1 MADNQK
7 YYWLKLKKDFFKR
20 HDIKIIEAMPN
31 GKDYILFYL
40 KLLCESVGHDG
51 NLRFSEEIPYNEE
64 MLGIITNTNID
75 VVRSAVK
82 IFTQLNMMELMD
94 DGTYYLNEVQKMI
107 GYETDW
113 AIKKRKY
120 REQKKIESNT
130 NEDIVLPLSDKSKSK
145 NIDIDKDILYI
156 LSYWNEKGIIVHK
169 ESKDLLDT
177 IGKAIKTY
185 GVEEIKKCIDR
196 YHTLLTDENYFF
208 NYKWTLKEFLKQ
220 KNAISSFS
228 DEGSK
233 WNDYINRPKVSN
245 NKKVVK
251 EVPNWYNDYVEESL
265 DNKHQEEKQYSQ
277 QELEEL
283 FKFKK

>member
-1 MADNQK
+1 MRENK
-7 YYWLKLKKDFFKR
+7 KFYWLKLKKDFFKR

-40 KLLCESVGHDG
+40 KLLCESIGHEG
-51 NLRFSEEIPYNEE
+51 NLRFSQEIPYNEE
-64 MLGIITNTNID
+64 MLAIITNTNVD

-82 IFTQLNMMELMD
+82 IFSQLDMMELMD
-94 DGTYYLNEVQKMI
+94 DGTYYMREVNKMI
-107 GYETDW
+107 GFETEW
-113 AIKKRKY
+113 AEKKREY
-120 REQKKIESNT
+120 RAKKNEQKTLGKDN
-130 NEDIVLPLSDKSKSK
+130 VLPLSDKSKS
-145 NIDIDKDILYI
+145 IEIDKDILNI
-156 LSYWNEKGIIVHK
+156 LSVWNEKKIIIHK
-169 ESKDLLDT
+169 ESKELFT
-177 IGKAIKTY
+177 VIEKAIKTY

-196 YHTLLTDENYFF
+196 YHTILTDENYFF

-233 WNDYINRPKVSN
+233 WNDYTNRPKVAN

-265 DNKHQEEKQYSQ
+265 DNKKQEEKQYSQ

>member
-1 MADNQK
+1 MRENK
-7 YYWLKLKKDFFKR
+7 KFYWLKLKKDFFKR

-40 KLLCESVGHDG
+40 KLLCESIGHEG
-51 NLRFSEEIPYNEE
+51 NLRFSQEIPYNEE
-64 MLGIITNTNID
+64 MLAIITNTNVD

-82 IFTQLNMMELMD
+82 IFSQLDMMELMD
-94 DGTYYLNEVQKMI
+94 DGTYYMREVNKMI
-107 GYETDW
+107 GFETEW
-113 AIKKRKY
+113 AEKKREY
-120 REQKKIESNT
+120 RAKKNEQKTLGKDN
-130 NEDIVLPLSDKSKSK
+130 VLPLSDKSKS
-145 NIDIDKDILYI
+145 IEIDKDILNI
-156 LSYWNEKGIIVHK
+156 LSVWNEKKIIIHK
-169 ESKDLLDT
+169 ESKELFT
-177 IGKAIKTY
+177 VIEKAIKTY

-196 YHTLLTDENYFF
+196 YHTILTDENYFF

-233 WNDYINRPKVSN
+233 WNDYINRPKVAN

-251 EVPNWYNDYVEESL
+251 EVPNWYNDYLEESL
-265 DNKHQEEKQYSQ
+265 DNKKQEEKQYSQ